1 MELHA
6 PFIKQA
12 AIEVGFD
19 ACGIAKATP
28 LTEEEWGYDEWLS
41 NGYQAGMAFMEQ
53 HRDMRSDPTLLVP
66 GAKSVIV
73 LLVGYKPSQ
82 TMQGPA
88 RIAQY
93 AYGEDYHERIKR
105 MLFQLITAI
114 RDRYPDFEAK
124 PCVDTVPISDKQWAR
139 RAGLGWIGR
148 NTLLVNPTLGSYC
161 NIGEL
166 VTPYPTDQYD
176 TPIANRCGDCHA
188 CVDACPNHA
197 LSESR
202 ANLFAMPSQ
211 NMVTTEGSNKVLM
224 VTTEGSNHALSE
236 SRANLSAMPSQNM
249 VTTEGSNHA
258 LSESRANLSA
268 MPSQSIVTT
277 EGSNKVLTHSHIST
291 FPHSQINDLTNSQIN
306 ELKNSPIPLLNAN
319 RCASYHT
326 IENRAETL
334 PPDIHLSDYAFGCDI
349 CQLAC
354 PYNQSA
360 VVRYQLTDEHKKE
373 LEELRDADPTAFKHA
388 TKHTALNRI
397 RHSQW
402 IRNQNSCR

>member
-211 NMVTTEGSNKVLM
+211 
-224 VTTEGSNHALSE
+224 
-236 SRANLSAMPSQNM
+236 
-249 VTTEGSNHA
+249 
-258 LSESRANLSA
+258 
-268 MPSQSIVTT
+268 SIVTT

-291 FPHSQINDLTNSQIN
+291 FPHSQINEFTNSQIN
-306 ELKNSPIPLLNAN
+306 EFPHPIARCQPLRLI
-319 RCASYHT
+319 SYHREPCRQST
-326 IENRAETL
+326 SRHSSFQVCFRLRHLPVGMSLQPVGCSTL
-334 PPDIHLSDYAFGCDI
+334 PTHRRAQKGVGG
-349 CQLAC
+349 A
-354 PYNQSA
+354 
-360 VVRYQLTDEHKKE
+360 
-373 LEELRDADPTAFKHA
+373 
-388 TKHTALNRI
+388 
-397 RHSQW
+397 
-402 IRNQNSCR
+402 

>member
-19 ACGIAKATP
+19 ACGIAAATP

-114 RDRYPDFEAK
+114 RERYPDFEAK

-202 ANLFAMPSQ
+202 ANL
-211 NMVTTEGSNKVLM
+211 
-224 VTTEGSNHALSE
+224 
-236 SRANLSAMPSQNM
+236 
-249 VTTEGSNHA
+249 
-258 LSESRANLSA
+258 SA

-277 EGSNKVLTHSHIST
+277 EGSNQALTQTTKTHV
-291 FPHSQINDLTNSQIN
+291 
-306 ELKNSPIPLLNAN
+306 PLLNAN

-326 IENRAETL
+326 IENRADSL
-334 PPDIHLSDYAFGCDI
+334 PPDIHLSKYAFGCDI